1 MLFNSYGFILIFL
14 PLCLLAAALLRR
26 GGSLSLYL
34 YFLIFASLVFYGLHD
49 VGFMLMMV
57 ASIVFNYLWGQAI
70 ARETVRK
77 KLVLG
82 LGVAANLLFLFY
94 FKYAGF
100 LVETTNALTG
110 SDFVSDVI
118 LPAGISFYTFHQIIY
133 LVDTYRGQIVH
144 HTLPGYILY
153 ICFFPQLIA
162 GPIVHQR
169 DFFGQLDG
177 RTRPPGDMQA
187 LCIGLTLFAIG
198 LFKKVVIADNID
210 AMFVA
215 PIYDHSL
222 TGAVTFWEAWVG
234 TIGYAFRIY
243 YDFSGYSDMA
253 IGLAR
258 CFGIEFPVNFNSPYK
273 ARSVREFWQRW
284 HITLSN
290 FLRDYL
296 YIPLGGNR
304 KGELRQYQN
313 VILTMFL
320 AGLWHG
326 AGWGFMIWGAMHG
339 IGIAVNHWFSRHA
352 AFYKKFPARLEVF
365 FTWALTFTFICVAW
379 AAFRAETL
387 ASLGTIWSGM
397 VNLTQI
403 FAIDSALYDKREVLF
418 LPLLLAHCL
427 LAPNSYQLFASYMSP
442 ERLNGIV
449 MLARQWTPAPLYAL
463 AAGILFYAGFLMLG
477 HVNSFIYFQF

>member
-14 PLCLLAAALLRR
+14 PACLLAAAVLRR
-26 GGSLSLYL
+26 AGSIKLYL
-34 YFLIFASLVFYGLHD
+34 YFLIAASLIFYALHD
-49 VGFMLMMV
+49 VGFMLMMA
-57 ASIVFNYLWGQAI
+57 ASIGLNYLWGRAI
-70 ARETVRK
+70 ANADTRK
-77 KLVLG
+77 KLILAG
-82 LGVAANLLFLFY
+82 GVALNLGFLFY
-94 FKYAGF
+94 FKYATF
-100 LVETTNALTG
+100 LVATANAWTG
-110 SDFVSDVI
+110 NNFVSDVI

-133 LVDTYRGQIVH
+133 LVDTYRGQIVP
-144 HTLPGYILY
+144 HTLPSYVLY

-162 GPIVHQR
+162 GPIVHQK
-169 DFFGQLDG
+169 DFFAQLYH
-177 RTRPPGDMQA
+177 RETVPGDA
-187 LCIGLTLFAIG
+187 HGLCIGLTLFVIG

-215 PIYDHSL
+215 PIFNHSL
-222 TGAVTFWEAWVG
+222 NGDVTFWEAWVG
-234 TIGYAFRIY
+234 SIGYAFRIY

-273 ARSVREFWQRW
+273 ARSIREFWSRW

-304 KGELRQYQN
+304 AGEARQYIN

-339 IGIAVNHWFSRHA
+339 AGIAINHWFARHA
-352 AFYKKFPARLEVF
+352 AFYKKFPEKTQIVL
-365 FTWALTFTFICVAW
+365 TWVITFTFVVIAW
-379 AAFRAETL
+379 VAFRAETL
-387 ASLGTIWSGM
+387 SSLFAIWSAM
-397 VNLTQI
+397 INIPQILT
-403 FAIDSALYDKREVLF
+403 IDSTLYDKREVIF
-418 LPLLLAHCL
+418 LLILLTHCL
-427 LAPNSYQLFASYMSP
+427 MAPNSYQLFANFMSP
-442 ERLNGIV
+442 ERLQGITAI
-449 MLARQWTPAPLYAL
+449 ARSWKPSPVWAIT
-463 AAGILFYAGFLMLG
+463 AGVLFYAGFLMLG

>member
-14 PLCLLAAALLRR
+14 PVCLLAAAILRR
-26 GGSLSLYL
+26 GGNLSLYL

-49 VGFMLMMV
+49 LVFMVMMV
-57 ASIVFNYLWGQAI
+57 TSIGMNYIWGRAI
-70 ARETVRK
+70 ANATSGK
-77 KLVLG
+77 KWVLG
-82 LGVAANLLFLFY
+82 VGVAANLLYLFY

-100 LVETTNALTG
+100 LAATANAWTG
-110 SDFVSDVI
+110 SNFVSDVI

-133 LVDTYRGQIVH
+133 LVDTYREKIVP
-144 HTLPGYILY
+144 HTLPSYILY

-169 DFFGQLDG
+169 DFFAQLYH
-177 RTRPPGDMQA
+177 REKPPGDMQG

-215 PIYDHSL
+215 PIYGHSL
-222 TGAVTFWEAWVG
+222 TGDVTFWEAWVG

-273 ARSVREFWQRW
+273 SRSIREFWRRW

-290 FLRDYL
+290 FLQEYL

-304 KGELRQYQN
+304 KGDARQYAN

-339 IGIAVNHWFSRHA
+339 VGIAVYHWFDRHA
-352 AFYKKFPARLEVF
+352 AAYKNIPARVQLVLS
-365 FTWALTFTFICVAW
+365 WAMTFAFVCVAW
-379 AAFRAETL
+379 APFRAETL

-397 VNLTQI
+397 MNITEILTLR
-403 FAIDSALYDKREVLF
+403 SALYDLREV
-418 LPLLLAHCL
+418 PLLLVLLAHCL
-427 LAPNSYQLFASYMSP
+427 LAPNSYQLFANFVAP
-442 ERLNGIV
+442 ERRNGV
-449 MLARQWTPAPLYAL
+449 TPIAWSWKASPIYAVT
-463 AAGILFYAGFLMLG
+463 AGVLFYAGFLMLG